1 MKRTV
6 KVALIQFQSIMGDTQ
21 ASTRKAIPMIE
32 EAADNGAQIICLPEL
47 FSTGYNLGILGTK
60 FPSMGEYIDGPTIQA
75 LQAVAREKKV
85 YIIAPIALYKPEL
98 PGVLFNS
105 AVLIN
110 DEGLVQCVVPSMA

>member
-75 LQAVAREKKV
+75 LQAVAREKK
-85 YIIAPIALYKPEL
+85 YISLLRSHFTNRNFRAFFSTALFSLTMKER
-98 PGVLFNS
+98 
-105 AVLIN
+105 
-110 DEGLVQCVVPSMA
+110 